1 MTTVDLTTLAERNR
15 RRSAPRLLV
24 ENRTVYE
31 IHGVEL
37 SIYDTFSSATQ
48 VRLEAEEILYCGM
61 VSGRKVLHGKN
72 HFNQVFLPHESF
84 VMAPGETVT
93 IDFPDASSTQPTSC
107 LALGIDRNRLRQV
120 CDKLD
125 LQAVLPRELEHW
137 QPDTVHLLHVC
148 HTEATQQL
156 LVRIVD
162 SFLGKDSDRDLVLDL
177 GVTELLT
184 RMLRQQGHDFLL
196 QCAKGD
202 PTLTGMTAAVR
213 YIDDH
218 LASAIDIDSLCKVA
232 YMSRSKLYGQFN
244 RSIGTGPMEYIQQQR
259 LAKARLLIAS
269 GRGIT
274 EVCYAVGY
282 RSPSHFT
289 RRFQQQFGESPS
301 QYAAHQ
307 QRATVATNPGKTTSL
322 IG

>member
-15 RRSAPRLLV
+15 RQSAPRLLV

-31 IHGVEL
+31 THGVEL

-61 VSGRKVLHGKN
+61 ISGRKVLHGKN
-72 HFNQVFLPHESF
+72 HFNEAFIPHESF

-120 CDKLD
+120 CDSLNIHG
-125 LQAVLPRELEHW
+125 VLPRELEHW
-137 QPDTVHLLHVC
+137 KPDAAHLLHVF

-162 SFLGKDSDRDLVLDL
+162 SFLGKDPDRDLVLDL

-184 RMLRQQGHDFLL
+184 RMLRQQGHDFLV

-232 YMSRSKLYGQFN
+232 CMSRSKLYAHFN
-244 RSIGTGPMEYIQQQR
+244 KLIGSGPMEYVQQQR
-259 LAKARLLIAS
+259 LAKARVLIAG

-274 EVCYAVGY
+274 AVCYEVGFQ
-282 RSPSHFT
+282 SPSHFT
-289 RRFQQQFGESPS
+289 RRFHQQFGESPR
-301 QYAAHQ
+301 QYAAHHQ
-307 QRATVATNPGKTTSL
+307 MGASIANEAQN
-322 IG
+322 IHQ